1 MRGRL
6 TAAVLAIAS
15 TLACRSGTPAPTL
28 PTRPPATTA
37 QPDPVDVL
45 RRRVAA
51 ILADPAIAAGTFGV
65 EARSLATSDTL
76 VEANDHRLLTP
87 ASTMKTLTLAVTADQ
102 LGWDFTFGTTA
113 TTTGTVANGVLDGD
127 LVIVGSGD
135 PSFDDWDGTATGVFT
150 SWATRLKERGIT
162 TIGGRIVGNDRV
174 FTDDGLGAGWMWDD
188 LQYGYSAAASG
199 LQFNQGT
206 AQVFI
211 TPGASAG
218 EPPILALSPS
228 HARVPLVNGLTTGT
242 AGTANAIRM
251 DALPRTP
258 GARFT
263 GSIAVDSAKQ
273 TRLITVGNPTL
284 YFVNAVRTGLQ
295 SSGIDVLG
303 SAADIDDLVDP
314 PAVDGLAPMLEHRS
328 PGLPALADT
337 LMKLS
342 QNLYAE
348 TFLRTLGRLKGTGG
362 TAAAGIEVVH
372 RVLETWG
379 VPASELVM
387 ADGSGLS
394 RYDLVTADAMTTVL
408 AHVYND
414 ARLRDPYVASLP
426 VAGRAGTLS
435 ARMKGTAA
443 EGNVQAKTG
452 SFTNARA
459 VAGFLRSGD
468 GEPLVFSIIAN
479 NYGVAPAEV
488 DRVTDAI
495 IVALAE
501 FTRNSVV
508 TSR

>member
-6 TAAVLAIAS
+6 TAAVLALAS
-15 TLACRSGTPAPTL
+15 TLACRTGTPAPAL
-28 PTRPPATTA
+28 PVRPAAASA

-45 RRRVAA
+45 RKRVAA

-76 VEANDHRLLTP
+76 VESNDHRLLTP

-102 LGWDFTFGTTA
+102 LGWDFTFGTKA
-113 TTTGTVANGVLDGD
+113 TTTGPIANGVLDGD

-135 PSFDDWDGTATGVFT
+135 PSFEDWDGSASGVFA
-150 SWATRLKERGIT
+150 SWAARLKERGIS
-162 TIGGRIVGNDRV
+162 TIGGRIIGNDRV

-188 LQYGYSAAASG
+188 MQYGYSAAASG
-199 LQFNQGT
+199 LQFNEGT

-211 TPGASAG
+211 TPGAGVGDA
-218 EPPILALSPS
+218 PLLALSPS
-228 HARVPLVNGLTTGT
+228 HARVPLVSSLTTGA
-242 AGTANAIRM
+242 AGTANAISM
-251 DALPRTP
+251 EALPRTP

-295 SSGIDVLG
+295 NNGIDVLG
-303 SAADIDDLVDP
+303 SVADIDDVMNP
-314 PAVDGLAPMLEHRS
+314 PVADGAAPVLEHRS
-328 PGLPALADT
+328 ATLPALADT
-337 LMKLS
+337 LMTLS

-348 TFLRTLGRLKGTGG
+348 TFLRTLGRLKGSGG
-362 TAAAGIEVVH
+362 TAEAGIAVVR
-372 RVLETWG
+372 RVLGAWG

-394 RYDLVTADAMTTVL
+394 RYNLVTADAMTTVL
-408 AHVYND
+408 AHVYKD
-414 ARLRDPYVASLP
+414 TRLRDPYTASLP
-426 VAGRAGTLS
+426 VAGRAGMLS
-435 ARMKGTAA
+435 NRMKGTLA

-452 SFTNARA
+452 SFSNARA
-459 VAGFLRSGD
+459 LAGFLRSAS

-495 IVALAE
+495 VVALAE
-501 FTRNSVV
+501 FAR
-508 TSR
+508 

>member
-1 MRGRL
+1 MNGRL
-6 TAAVLAIAS
+6 TAAVLALAS
-15 TLACRSGTPAPTL
+15 TLACRTGTPAPAL
-28 PTRPPATTA
+28 PVRPAAASA

-45 RRRVAA
+45 RKRVAA

-76 VEANDHRLLTP
+76 VESNDHRLLTP

-102 LGWDFTFGTTA
+102 LGWDFTFDTKA
-113 TTTGTVANGVLDGD
+113 TTTGTIANGVLDGD

-135 PSFDDWDGTATGVFT
+135 PSFEDWDGSASGVFA
-150 SWATRLKERGIT
+150 SWAARLKERGIS
-162 TIGGRIVGNDRV
+162 TIGGRIIGNDRV

-188 LQYGYSAAASG
+188 MQYGYSAAASG
-199 LQFNQGT
+199 LQFNEGT

-211 TPGASAG
+211 TPGAGVGDA
-218 EPPILALSPS
+218 PLLALSPS
-228 HARVPLVNGLTTGT
+228 HARVPLVSSLTTGA
-242 AGTANAIRM
+242 AGTANAISM
-251 DALPRTP
+251 EALPRTP

-295 SSGIDVLG
+295 NNGIDVLG
-303 SAADIDDLVDP
+303 SVADIDDVMNP
-314 PAVDGLAPMLEHRS
+314 PVADGAAPVLEHRS
-328 PGLPALADT
+328 ATLPALADT
-337 LMKLS
+337 LMTLS

-348 TFLRTLGRLKGTGG
+348 TFLRTLGRLKGSGG
-362 TAAAGIEVVH
+362 TAEAGIAVVR
-372 RVLETWG
+372 RVLGAWG

-394 RYDLVTADAMTTVL
+394 RYNLVTADAMTTVL
-408 AHVYND
+408 AHVYKD
-414 ARLRDPYVASLP
+414 TRLRDPYTASLP
-426 VAGRAGTLS
+426 VAGRAGMLS
-435 ARMKGTAA
+435 NRMKGTLA

-452 SFTNARA
+452 SFSNARA
-459 VAGFLRSGD
+459 LAGFLRSAS

-495 IVALAE
+495 VVALAE
-501 FTRNSVV
+501 FAR
-508 TSR
+508 

>member
-6 TAAVLAIAS
+6 TAAVLALAS
-15 TLACRSGTPAPTL
+15 TLACRTGTPAPAL
-28 PTRPPATTA
+28 PVRPAAASA

-45 RRRVAA
+45 RKRVAA

-76 VEANDHRLLTP
+76 VESNAHRLLTP

-102 LGWDFTFGTTA
+102 LGWDFTFDTKA
-113 TTTGTVANGVLDGD
+113 TTTGTIANGVLDGD

-135 PSFDDWDGTATGVFT
+135 PSFEDWDGSASGVFA
-150 SWATRLKERGIT
+150 SWAARLKERGIS
-162 TIGGRIVGNDRV
+162 TIGGRIIGNDRV

-188 LQYGYSAAASG
+188 MQYGYSAAASG
-199 LQFNQGT
+199 LQFNEGT

-211 TPGASAG
+211 TPGAGVGDA
-218 EPPILALSPS
+218 PLLALSPS
-228 HARVPLVNGLTTGT
+228 HARVPLVSSLTTGA
-242 AGTANAIRM
+242 AGTANAISM
-251 DALPRTP
+251 EALPRTP

-295 SSGIDVLG
+295 NNGIDVLG
-303 SAADIDDLVDP
+303 SVADIDDVMNP
-314 PAVDGLAPMLEHRS
+314 PVADGAAPVLEHRS
-328 PGLPALADT
+328 ATLPALADT
-337 LMKLS
+337 LMTLS

-348 TFLRTLGRLKGTGG
+348 TFLRTLGRLKGSGG
-362 TAAAGIEVVH
+362 TAEAGIAVVR
-372 RVLETWG
+372 RVLGAWG

-394 RYDLVTADAMTTVL
+394 RYNLVTADAMTTVL
-408 AHVYND
+408 AHVYKD
-414 ARLRDPYVASLP
+414 TRLRDPYTASLP
-426 VAGRAGTLS
+426 VAGRAGMLS
-435 ARMKGTAA
+435 NRMKGTLA

-452 SFTNARA
+452 SFSNARA
-459 VAGFLRSGD
+459 LAGFLRSAS

-495 IVALAE
+495 VVALAE
-501 FTRNSVV
+501 FAR
-508 TSR
+508 

>member
-1 MRGRL
+1 MTGRL
-6 TAAVLAIAS
+6 TAAVLVLAS
-15 TLACRSGTPAPTL
+15 TLACRSGTPAPSL
-28 PTRPPATTA
+28 PSRPVATPAN
-37 QPDPVDVL
+37 PDPVDAL

-65 EARSLATSDTL
+65 EARSLAASDTL
-76 VEANDHRLLTP
+76 IEANDHRLLTP

-113 TTTGTVANGVLDGD
+113 TTTGTVSNGVLDGD
-127 LVIVGSGD
+127 LVITGTGD
-135 PSFDDWDGTATGVFT
+135 PSFDDWDGAASGVFR
-150 SWATRLKERGIT
+150 SWADRLKERGIT
-162 TIGGRIVGNDRV
+162 TIGGRIIGNDRV

-211 TPGASAG
+211 TPGATAG
-218 EPPILALSPS
+218 ELPMLALSPS
-228 HARVPLVNGLTTGT
+228 HARVPLVNRLTTGA
-242 AGTANAIRM
+242 AGTANAISM

-273 TRLITVGNPTL
+273 TRVITVGNPTL

-295 SSGIDVLG
+295 DNGIDVLG
-303 SAADIDDLVDP
+303 SVADIDDLSDP
-314 PAVDGLAPMLEHRS
+314 PVLSDAPPLLEHRS
-328 PGLPALADT
+328 PALPALADT
-337 LMKLS
+337 LMQLS

-362 TAAAGIEVVH
+362 TAEAGIEVVR
-372 RVLETWG
+372 RVLGAWG

-414 ARLRDPYVASLP
+414 TRLRDPYMASLP
-426 VAGRAGTLS
+426 VAGRAGMLS
-435 ARMKGTAA
+435 SRMKGTAA

-452 SFTNARA
+452 SFSNARSL
-459 VAGFLRSGD
+459 AGFLRSAN

-479 NYGVAPAEV
+479 NYGVAPADV

-495 IVALAE
+495 VVALAE
-501 FTRNSVV
+501 FAR
-508 TSR
+508 

>member
-1 MRGRL
+1 M
-6 TAAVLAIAS
+6 
-15 TLACRSGTPAPTL
+15 
-28 PTRPPATTA
+28 
-37 QPDPVDVL
+37 
-45 RRRVAA
+45 AA
-51 ILADPAIAAGTFGV
+51 IIADPAVAAGTFGV
-65 EARSLATSDTL
+65 EARSLTTADTL

-102 LGWDFTFGTTA
+102 LGWDFTFDTKA
-113 TTTGTVANGVLDGD
+113 SITGTVANGVLDGD

-135 PSFDDWDGTATGVFT
+135 PSFDDWDGTASRVFT
-150 SWATRLKERGIT
+150 SWAERLKERGIT

-174 FTDDGLGAGWMWDD
+174 FSDDGLGAGWMWDD
-188 LQYGYSAAASG
+188 LPYGYSAAASG
-199 LQFNQGT
+199 LQFNEGT

-211 TPGASAG
+211 SPGTTVG
-218 EPPILALSPS
+218 EAPVLALSPS
-228 HARVPLVNGLTTGT
+228 HARVPMVNGLTTG
-242 AGTANAIRM
+242 APGTANAISM
-251 DALPRTP
+251 VALPRTP
-258 GARFT
+258 GARFA

-295 SSGIDVLG
+295 SNGIDVLG
-303 SAADIDDLVDP
+303 SVADMDDLAEAP
-314 PAVDGLAPMLEHRS
+314 IIDGVAPLLEHRS
-328 PGLPALADT
+328 AALPALADT

-348 TFLRTLGRLKGTGG
+348 TFLRTLGRLKGAGG
-362 TAAAGIEVVH
+362 TAHAGIDVV
-372 RVLETWG
+372 RSVLGSWG

-408 AHVYND
+408 AHVYSD
-414 ARLRDPYVASLP
+414 TRLRDPYIASLP
-426 VAGRAGTLS
+426 VAGRSGTLS
-435 ARMKGTAA
+435 VRMKGTAA
-443 EGNVQAKTG
+443 DGNVQAKTG

-459 VAGFLRSGD
+459 VAGFLRSAD

-479 NYGVAPAEV
+479 NYGVDPAEV

-501 FTRNSVV
+501 FQR
-508 TSR
+508 

>member
-6 TAAVLAIAS
+6 IAAVLAIAS
-15 TLACRSGTPAPTL
+15 TLACLSGTPAPAL
-28 PTRPPATTA
+28 AARPSAA
-37 QPDPVDVL
+37 AIQPDPVAAL
-45 RRRVAA
+45 RTRVAT
-51 ILADPAIAAGTFGV
+51 ILADPAIAAGTVGV
-65 EARSLATSDTL
+65 EARSLATADTL

-102 LGWDFTFGTTA
+102 LGWDFTFGTTV

-135 PSFDDWDGTATGVFT
+135 PSFDDWDGAASNVFAA
-150 SWATRLKERGIT
+150 WAAQLKARGIT

-188 LQYGYSAAASG
+188 LPSGYSAAASG
-199 LQFNQGT
+199 LQFNEGT

-211 TPGASAG
+211 TPGAG
-218 EPPILALSPS
+218 VGDTPVLALSPS
-228 HARVPLVNGLTTGT
+228 HARVPLVNSLTTG
-242 AGTANAIRM
+242 AVGSANSVSM
-251 DALPRTP
+251 EPLPRTP

-263 GSIAVDSAKQ
+263 GSVAVDSARQ

-295 SSGIDVLG
+295 NNGIEVLG

-314 PAVDGLAPMLEHRS
+314 PVLDGVAPVVEHRS
-328 PGLPALADT
+328 AALPVLADT

-348 TFLRTLGRLKGTGG
+348 TFLRTLGQLKGAGG
-362 TAAAGIEVVH
+362 TATGGIDVVR
-372 RVLETWG
+372 RVLESWG

-408 AHVYND
+408 AHVYAD
-414 ARLRDPYVASLP
+414 RRLRDPYIASLP
-426 VAGRAGTLS
+426 VAGRAGTLA

-452 SFTNARA
+452 SFTNARS
-459 VAGFLRSGD
+459 VAGFLRSAD

-479 NYGVAPAEV
+479 NYGVAPVEV
-488 DRVTDAI
+488 DRVTDAV

-501 FTRNSVV
+501 FTR
-508 TSR
+508 

>member
-6 TAAVLAIAS
+6 TAAVLALAS
-15 TLACRSGTPAPTL
+15 TLACRTGTPAPAL
-28 PTRPPATTA
+28 PVRPAAASA

-45 RRRVAA
+45 RKRVAA

-76 VEANDHRLLTP
+76 VESNDHRLLTP

-102 LGWDFTFGTTA
+102 LGWDFTFDTKA
-113 TTTGTVANGVLDGD
+113 TTTGTIANGVLDGD

-135 PSFDDWDGTATGVFT
+135 PSFEDWDGSASGVFA
-150 SWATRLKERGIT
+150 SWAARLKERGIS
-162 TIGGRIVGNDRV
+162 TIGGRIIGNDRV

-188 LQYGYSAAASG
+188 MQYGYSAAASG
-199 LQFNQGT
+199 LQFNEGT

-211 TPGASAG
+211 TPGAGVGDA
-218 EPPILALSPS
+218 PLLALSPS
-228 HARVPLVNGLTTGT
+228 HARVPLVSSLTTGA
-242 AGTANAIRM
+242 AGTANAISM
-251 DALPRTP
+251 EALPRTP

-295 SSGIDVLG
+295 NNGIDVLG
-303 SAADIDDLVDP
+303 SVADIDDVMNP
-314 PAVDGLAPMLEHRS
+314 PVADGAAPVLEHRS
-328 PGLPALADT
+328 ATLPALADT
-337 LMKLS
+337 LMTLS

-348 TFLRTLGRLKGTGG
+348 TFLRTLGRLKGSGG
-362 TAAAGIEVVH
+362 TAEAGIAVVR
-372 RVLETWG
+372 RVLGAWG

-394 RYDLVTADAMTTVL
+394 RYNLVTADAMTTVL
-408 AHVYND
+408 AHVYKD
-414 ARLRDPYVASLP
+414 TRLRDPYTASLP
-426 VAGRAGTLS
+426 VAGRAGMLS
-435 ARMKGTAA
+435 NRMKGTLA

-452 SFTNARA
+452 SFSNARA
-459 VAGFLRSGD
+459 LAGFLRSAS

-495 IVALAE
+495 VVALAE
-501 FTRNSVV
+501 FAR
-508 TSR
+508 

>member
-1 MRGRL
+1 VRGRL
-6 TAAVLAIAS
+6 IAAVLALAS
-15 TLACRSGTPAPTL
+15 TLACRTGTPAPVL
-28 PTRPPATTA
+28 PSRLATA
-37 QPDPVDVL
+37 SAHPDPVDAL
-45 RRRVAA
+45 RRRVAT
-51 ILADPAIAAGTFGV
+51 ILADSAIAAGTFGV

-102 LGWDFTFGTTA
+102 LGWDFTFGTTV
-113 TTTGTVANGVLDGD
+113 TTTGPVNNGVLDGD

-135 PSFDDWDGTATGVFT
+135 PSFDDWDGAASAVFR
-150 SWATRLKERGIT
+150 SWAARLKERGIS
-162 TIGGRIVGNDRV
+162 TIGGRIVGDDRV

-188 LQYGYSAAASG
+188 LQFSYSAAASG
-199 LQFNQGT
+199 LQFNQGA

-211 TPGASAG
+211 TPGPSAG
-218 EPPILALSPS
+218 EAPVLALSPS
-228 HARVPLVNGLTTGT
+228 HARVPLVNGLSTSA
-242 AGTANAIRM
+242 AGTANAISM
-251 DALPRTP
+251 EALPRTP
-258 GARFT
+258 GARLT

-295 SSGIDVLG
+295 NNGIDVLG
-303 SAADIDDLVDP
+303 SAADIDDLGDP
-314 PAVDGLAPMLEHRS
+314 PAADAATPMLEHRS
-328 PGLPALADT
+328 PALPALADT

-348 TFLRTLGRLKGTGG
+348 TFLRTLGRLKGNGG
-362 TAAAGIEVVH
+362 TAAAGIDVVR
-372 RVLETWG
+372 RVLESWG

-414 ARLRDPYVASLP
+414 TRLREPYIASLP

-452 SFTNARA
+452 SFSNARA
-459 VAGFLRSGD
+459 VAGFLHSAN

-501 FTRNSVV
+501 FAR
-508 TSR
+508 

>member
-1 MRGRL
+1 MSGRL
-6 TAAVLAIAS
+6 IAAVLALAS
-15 TLACRSGTPAPTL
+15 TLACRSGAPAAFALQSSPTATP
-28 PTRPPATTA
+28 TTT
-37 QPDPVDVL
+37 PRTDPVDAL
-45 RRRVAA
+45 RQRVAT
-51 ILADPAIAAGTFGV
+51 ILADPAIAAGTIGV
-65 EARSLATSDTL
+65 EARSLATGATL

-102 LGWDFTFGTTA
+102 LGWDFTFGTTM
-113 TTTGTVANGVLDGD
+113 TTTGAVSNGVLDGD

-135 PSFDDWDGTATGVFT
+135 PSFDDWDGAARGVFR
-150 SWATRLKERGIT
+150 SWAARLKERGIT

-174 FTDDGLGAGWMWDD
+174 FTDDGFGSGWMWDD
-188 LQYGYSAAASG
+188 LQYSYSAPASG

-211 TPGASAG
+211 TPGTDAG
-218 EPPILALSPS
+218 EAPVLALSPS
-228 HARVPLVNGLTTGT
+228 HARVPLVNGLTTGA
-242 AGTANAIRM
+242 AGTANAITM
-251 DALPRTP
+251 EALPRTP

-263 GSIAVDSAKQ
+263 GSIAVNSPKQ

-284 YFVNAVRTGLQ
+284 YFVNAVRTGLRDN
-295 SSGIDVLG
+295 GIDVLG
-303 SAADIDDLVDP
+303 SAADIDDLIDP
-314 PAVDGLAPMLEHRS
+314 PATDGLPPLVEHRS
-328 PGLPALADT
+328 PALPALADT

-348 TFLRTLGRLKGTGG
+348 TFLRTLGKLKGTGG
-362 TAAAGIEVVH
+362 TAAAGIEVVR
-372 RVLETWG
+372 RVVESWG

-414 ARLRDPYVASLP
+414 TRLREPYVASLP
-426 VAGRAGTLS
+426 VAGQAGTLA
-435 ARMKGTAA
+435 ARMKGTPAA
-443 EGNVQAKTG
+443 GNVQAKTG
-452 SFTNARA
+452 SFSNARA
-459 VAGFLRSGD
+459 VAGFLRSAN

-501 FTRNSVV
+501 FAR
-508 TSR
+508 

>member
-6 TAAVLAIAS
+6 TVAVLALAS
-15 TLACRSGTPAPTL
+15 TLACRTGTPAPAL
-28 PTRPPATTA
+28 PIRPAAASA

-45 RRRVAA
+45 RKRVAA

-65 EARSLATSDTL
+65 EARSLAAADTL
-76 VEANDHRLLTP
+76 VESNDHRLLTP

-102 LGWDFTFGTTA
+102 LGWDFTFDTKA
-113 TTTGTVANGVLDGD
+113 TTTGTIANGVLDGD

-135 PSFDDWDGTATGVFT
+135 PSFEDWDGSASGVFA
-150 SWATRLKERGIT
+150 SWAARLKERGIS
-162 TIGGRIVGNDRV
+162 TIGGRIIGNDRV

-188 LQYGYSAAASG
+188 MQYGYSAAASG
-199 LQFNQGT
+199 LQFNEGT

-211 TPGASAG
+211 TPGASVGDA
-218 EPPILALSPS
+218 PLLALSPS
-228 HARVPLVNGLTTGT
+228 HARVPLVSSLTTGA
-242 AGTANAIRM
+242 AGTANAISM
-251 DALPRTP
+251 EALPRTP

-263 GSIAVDSAKQ
+263 GSIAIDSAKQ

-295 SSGIDVLG
+295 NNGIDVLG
-303 SAADIDDLVDP
+303 SVADIDDVMEP
-314 PAVDGLAPMLEHRS
+314 PVADSAAPVLEHRS
-328 PGLPALADT
+328 ATLPALADT
-337 LMKLS
+337 LMTLS

-348 TFLRTLGRLKGTGG
+348 TFLRTLGRLKGSGG
-362 TAAAGIEVVH
+362 TAEAGIEVVR
-372 RVLETWG
+372 RVLGAWG

-414 ARLRDPYVASLP
+414 TRLRDPYTASLP
-426 VAGRAGTLS
+426 VAGRAGMLS
-435 ARMKGTAA
+435 NRMKGTLA

-452 SFTNARA
+452 SFSNARA
-459 VAGFLRSGD
+459 LAGFLRSAG

-495 IVALAE
+495 VVALAE
-501 FTRNSVV
+501 FTRDGH
-508 TSR
+508 